1 MSYSVL
7 IRGALD
13 GLGDSMSVSDTL
25 VLDEVRLGEDVFRAM
40 APVSFSVTLSNV
52 GEAIIAE
59 GEVRGRFRTSC
70 IRCLCEFDADFVAD
84 VDGFF
89 VQPEDEAGLPE
100 EQDRQVIV
108 DDRIDLEPVIVESL
122 VVEFPFAPLC
132 SLGCA
137 GICPTCGEDL
147 NMGVCGCAPEAPA
160 SPFEGLRGAFP
171 PEGPE
176 HEGRS

>member
-1 MSYSVL
+1 MPYTIL
-7 IRGALD
+7 IRGVLD

-25 VLDEVRLGEDVFRAM
+25 EVEEVRLGQDVFRGM
-40 APVSFSVTLSNV
+40 APVSFAVTLSNV
-52 GEAIIAE
+52 GEAIIAQ
-59 GEVRGRFRTSC
+59 GEVRGSFQTSC
-70 IRCLCEFDADFVAD
+70 ARCLCDFEADFVAE

-108 DDRIDLEPVIVESL
+108 DDRLDLEPVIVESL

-132 SLGCA
+132 SEACA

-147 NMGVCGCAPEAPA
+147 NKGVCGCAPETPA
-160 SPFEGLRGAFP
+160 SPFESLRSAFP
-171 PEGPE
+171 PEDAE
-176 HEGRS
+176 HGDRS